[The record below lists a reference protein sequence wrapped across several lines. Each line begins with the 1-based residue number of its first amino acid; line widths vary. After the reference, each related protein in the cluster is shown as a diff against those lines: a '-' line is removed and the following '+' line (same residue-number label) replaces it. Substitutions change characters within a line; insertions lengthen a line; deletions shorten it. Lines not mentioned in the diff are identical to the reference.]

1 MAGFCVAM
9 KTEGTDAVA
18 DAGRKRRWAIAV
30 AALGLTVASLG
41 VLPLFLEHLTQ
52 GNLNAFDVNGIRY
65 VIAALMALPGTLWLS
80 RTLSPA
86 ERGRLW
92 RRAAIPALAYVA
104 TQVFYGLAP
113 YYNNAT
119 MLNFGAR
126 LSIPF
131 TTLFGFCLVA
141 RERALMRSKRFW
153 SGLAVAVVGFVTMFS
168 SGLGTDSTSPQGMA
182 IMAVF
187 AVGWGLYVACVGR
200 FLHDYSP
207 ILSFGAVVS
216 IACPFHVLL
225 LVLFGHPAA
234 LMSIG
239 GAEWFSLVVS
249 SFLGLVLANVL
260 VYRAMIDLGPITSDA
275 SMLLVPFVTAVLAHA
290 FLGEALK
297 PWQWV
302 AGVVLMV
309 GCALL
314 IAARFHA
321 HHAHHAK

>member
-1 MAGFCVAM
+1 MQ
-9 KTEGTDAVA
+9 TEATDERTAA
-18 DAGRKRRWAIAV
+18 ARKRRQAVAV

-52 GNLNAFDVNGIRY
+52 GDLNAYDVNGIRY
-65 VIAALMALPGTLWLS
+65 VIAALMALPWTLWLS
-80 RTLSPA
+80 RALSPA
-86 ERGRLW
+86 ERARLW

-113 YYNNAT
+113 YWNNAT

-153 SGLAVAVVGFVTMFS
+153 SGLAVAAAGFVAMFS
-168 SGLGTDSTSPQGMA
+168 AGLGTDSTSPQGMA
-182 IMAVF
+182 ILAVF

-200 FLHDYSP
+200 FLHEYSP
-207 ILSFGAVVS
+207 LLSFGAVVS

-225 LVLFGHPAA
+225 LVLFGHPGA
-234 LMSIG
+234 LGAIG

-275 SMLLVPFVTAVLAHA
+275 SMLLVPFVTALLAHVC
-290 FLGEALK
+290 LDEVLK
-297 PWQWV
+297 PWQWA
-302 AGVVLMV
+302 AGVVLMA

-321 HHAHHAK
+321 HHGK